1 MMAANSAS
9 TTAAS
14 PMSFE
19 QESRLLLWLRT
30 TTAGHLI
37 GTMLTQARLRVVLVV
52 LLSFIFWASLF
63 GIFFEAFTFIDS
75 MHAEVISLLFNVF
88 FSSLMVM
95 MVFSTGILMYGGL
108 YTSDEAKLLLTFPLR
123 PEAIHAHK
131 FQEALWFSSWG
142 FVLLGSPMLVSYGIV
157 RDAPWTFFVMLLPF
171 MVSFVVIPATVGS
184 ILCMLI
190 VAGLPRLRVHAISIS
205 IGIVSLGLIWTV
217 WTTLQ
222 STQSETMTV
231 AWFEETLSRLSMT
244 EQMALPSWWLSSGL
258 LDSSMRGET
267 PEQAWASTVESMKFL
282 GLLIANALLLN
293 LIAGWVARWCYRA
306 GYSHLQAEIPQR
318 RQHKIS
324 WLDNL
329 LAHSGPRWGSPLR
342 LLLVKDLQIFR
353 RDATQWSQFM
363 IFFGLL
369 GLYFFNL
376 KSFNYSHAYASIIGY
391 LNLAVVGLILS
402 TFTTRFVFPSISLE
416 GRRFWI
422 LGLLPVSR
430 DHIVWSKFLFA
441 FSGGLLPCLGL
452 VVLSD
457 SMLNVPRNTM
467 LIHLFCCSML
477 CSGLSGIAVGLGA
490 CMPDLR
496 ESSPAK
502 IAAGFGGTLSLV
514 LSALFII
521 AVVMTTA
528 LPSHLN
534 LLRRSMGQMPDEN
547 FLGFVSSGFGIVTSL
562 GIVVVL
568 GLAATFVPLVFGVR
582 AFRRLEP

>member
-1 MMAANSAS
+1 MTSDSFPIAATHPLSA
-9 TTAAS
+9 
-14 PMSFE
+14 E
-19 QESRLLLWLRT
+19 QEGRLLLRLRA

-37 GTMLTQARLRVVLVV
+37 GAMLTQARLRLGLVTS
-52 LLSFIFWASLF
+52 LSIIFWIALF
-63 GIFFEAFTFIDS
+63 ALFFEAFTFIDS
-75 MHAEVISLLFNVF
+75 MHAEVISLLFNAF

-108 YTSDEAKLLLTFPLR
+108 YTSEEAKLLLTCPLR
-123 PEAIHAHK
+123 PESIHAHK

-142 FVLLGSPMLVSYGIV
+142 FVLLGSPMLVAYGVV
-157 RDAPWTFFVMLLPF
+157 RHAPWPFFAMLLPF
-171 MVSFVVIPATVGS
+171 MISFVVIPAAIGS
-184 ILCMLI
+184 IICMLL
-190 VAGLPRLRVHAISIS
+190 VASLPRLRIHAISIS
-205 IGIVSLGLIWTV
+205 ILIVSVGIIWLV
-217 WTTLQ
+217 YSALQ

-231 AWFEETLSRLSMT
+231 AWFEETLSRLTLT
-244 EQMALPSWWLSSGL
+244 EQKVLPSWWLASGL
-258 LDSSMRGET
+258 LESGLRGET
-267 PEQAWASTVESMKFL
+267 PAQGWASTLEALKFL
-282 GLLIANALLLN
+282 GLLVANAMLLN
-293 LIAGWVARWCYRA
+293 LIAGWVARWCYRS
-306 GYSHLQAEIPQR
+306 GYSNLQAEIPRR
-318 RQHKIS
+318 RQRTLS
-324 WLDNL
+324 WFDHL
-329 LAHSGPRWGSPLR
+329 LARSGPQWGSPLR

-376 KSFNYSHAYASIIGY
+376 RSFNYSHAYASIIGY

-430 DHIVWSKFLFA
+430 DQIVWSKFLFA
-441 FSGGLLPCLGL
+441 FGGGLLPCLGL
-452 VVLSD
+452 VTLST
-457 SMLNVPRNTM
+457 SMLGVAKET
-467 LIHLFCCSML
+467 LIIHLYCCGML

-490 CMPDLR
+490 YMPNLR

-521 AVVMTTA
+521 AVVMMTA
-528 LPSHLN
+528 LPNHLN
-534 LLRRSMGQMPDEN
+534 LLRRSMGQMPGEN
-547 FLGFVSSGFGIVTSL
+547 FLGFVSSQVGIASSLVVVGILGVLATFLPLVL
-562 GIVVVL
+562 GI
-568 GLAATFVPLVFGVR
+568 R

>member
-1 MMAANSAS
+1 MASDS
-9 TTAAS
+9 FPTAATHPLS
-14 PMSFE
+14 IE
-19 QESRLLLWLRT
+19 QESRLLLRLRT

-37 GTMLTQARLRVVLVV
+37 GTMLTQARLRFALVV
-52 LLSFIFWASLF
+52 TLSVIFWVALF
-63 GIFFEAFTFIDS
+63 GLFFEAFTFIDS
-75 MHAEVISLLFNVF
+75 MHAEVISLLFNAF

-95 MVFSTGILMYGGL
+95 MVFSTGILMYGSL
-108 YTSDEAKLLLTFPLR
+108 YTSEEAKLLLTCPLR

-157 RDAPWTFFVMLLPF
+157 REAPWTFYAMLLPF
-171 MVSFVVIPATVGS
+171 MVAFVMIPAAVGS

-190 VAGLPRLRVHAISIS
+190 VAGLPRLRIHAISIS
-205 IGIVSLGLIWTV
+205 IVIVSLGLIWTV
-217 WTTLQ
+217 WSTLH

-231 AWFEETLSRLSMT
+231 AWFEETLSRLTMT
-244 EQMALPSWWLSSGL
+244 EQKVLPSWWLSSGL
-258 LDSSMRGET
+258 LDSALRGET
-267 PEQAWASTVESMKFL
+267 TEQGWASTLEALKFL
-282 GLLIANALLLN
+282 GLLIANALLMN

-306 GYSHLQAEIPQR
+306 GYSHLQAEIPRR
-318 RQHKIS
+318 RQRAMG
-324 WLDNL
+324 WFDNL
-329 LAHSGPRWGSPLR
+329 LARSGPRWGSPLR

-376 KSFNYSHAYASIIGY
+376 RSFNYSHAYASIIGY

-441 FSGGLLPCLGL
+441 FGGGLLPCLGL
-452 VVLSD
+452 VMLSD
-457 SMLNVPRNTM
+457 SMLSVPKNTT
-467 LIHLFCCSML
+467 LIHLFCCGML

-534 LLRRSMGQMPDEN
+534 LLRRSVGQMPSEN
-547 FLGFVSSGFGIVTSL
+547 FLGFVSSTFGIASSL
-562 GIVVVL
+562 GVVAVL
-568 GLAATFVPLVFGVR
+568 GLVATFVPLAFGLR